1 MTTLTLAGLSRHPRF
16 HLLHEATPVE
26 RLSRL
31 EQHLGP
37 ALNGVQL
44 YVKRDDHMRVGGGGN
59 KLRKL
64 EFLLG
69 QALADGADTV
79 ITVGGLQSNHARLT
93 AAAAALADLQCEL
106 VLTRQV
112 QRGDADYEHSGNML
126 LDDLF
131 GARVHALPGSVNGLA
146 WANERADSLRAQG
159 RKVAVLPTGGSTPLG
174 SLGYA
179 VCAQEIAQQSQQ
191 MGLAFQQVIVPNGSA
206 GTHAGLSAGFAALGL
221 PASLVR
227 SHAVLA
233 DASVSRQRTWE
244 LAQQAL
250 ALLGSDA
257 GIALEEIDVDGAQR
271 GAGYGMPTAAMLHA
285 VRLLAR
291 TQGLLLDPV
300 YSGKAFAGMLAN
312 IAAGRYAAG
321 QAVLFVMTGG
331 TPGLYAYREA
341 LTTPGL

>member
-1 MTTLTLAGLSRHPRF
+1 MTTLTLAGLARYPRF
-16 HLLHEATPVE
+16 SLLHEATSIE

-31 EQHLGP
+31 EQHLGA

-44 YVKRDDHMRVGGGGN
+44 YVKRDDHMRLGGGGN

-93 AAAAALADLQCEL
+93 AAAAALAGLQCEL

-112 QRGDADYEHSGNML
+112 QRDDADYEYSGNVL
-126 LDDLF
+126 LDGLF
-131 GARVHALPGSVNGLA
+131 GACVHALPGSVHGLD
-146 WANERADSLRAQG
+146 WANERADALRAQG

-179 VCAQEIAQQSQQ
+179 VCAQEIVQQSQQ

-221 PASLVR
+221 SASLVR

-233 DASVSRQRTWE
+233 DAPVSRQRTWE

-250 ALLGSDA
+250 ALLGSEA
-257 GIALEEIDVDGAQR
+257 NIALEEIDVDGAQR
-271 GAGYGMPTAAMLHA
+271 GAGYGATTPAMLDA

-291 TQGLLLDPV
+291 TQGLRLDPV
-300 YSGKAFAGMLAN
+300 YSGKAFAGMLAE
-312 IAAGRYAAG
+312 IAAGRYAPG
-321 QAVLFVMTGG
+321 QAILFVMTGG
-331 TPGLYAYREA
+331 TPGLYAYRA
-341 LTTPGL
+341 AFG

>member
-1 MTTLTLAGLSRHPRF
+1 MTTCILAGLARYPRF
-16 HLLHEATPVE
+16 PLLHEATPIE
-26 RLSRL
+26 RLARL
-31 EQHLGP
+31 EQHLAP

-44 YVKRDDHMRVGGGGN
+44 YVKRDDHMRLGGGGN

-93 AAAAALADLQCEL
+93 AAAAALAGLQCEL

-112 QRGDADYEHSGNML
+112 QRDDADYEYSGNVL
-126 LDDLF
+126 LDGLF
-131 GARVHALPGSVNGLA
+131 GARVHALPGSVHGLA
-146 WANERADSLRAQG
+146 WANERADALRAQG

-179 VCAQEIAQQSQQ
+179 VCAQEIVQQSQQ

-221 PASLVR
+221 SASLVR

-233 DASVSRQRTWE
+233 DAPVSRQRTWE

-250 ALLGSDA
+250 ALLGSEA
-257 GIALEEIDVDGAQR
+257 NIALEEIDVDGAQR
-271 GAGYGMPTAAMLHA
+271 GAGYGATTPAMLDA

-300 YSGKAFAGMLAN
+300 YSGKAFAGMLAD
-312 IAAGRYAAG
+312 IAAGRYAPG
-321 QAVLFVMTGG
+321 QSILFVMTGG
-331 TPGLYAYREA
+331 TPGLYAYRA
-341 LTTPGL
+341 TFG